1 MVDDSG
7 RIPSKSQQ
15 KREHHA
21 FQKLAEALAGLSAG
35 ELDQIPLSGELRDAV
50 EGASGLKRGAL
61 QRQVRYIAKRL
72 AVEDAKAVGDALERL
87 RHGSREDTA
96 RHHRIE
102 RWRDRLLEEGQEA
115 LSEFLDAYPRTD
127 RQQLRQLIRN
137 ARSERERGRPPKAFR
152 RLYAL
157 LREQVE

>member
-1 MVDDSG
+1 MIDENEQ
-7 RIPSKSQQ
+7 IPSKSQL

-21 FQKLAEALAGLSAG
+21 LQGLAESLTRLSAS
-35 ELDQIPLSGELRDAV
+35 ELERMPLSDELQEAV
-50 EGASGLKRGAL
+50 SQASQLKRGAL

-72 AVEDAKAVGDALERL
+72 AMEDASKVGQALDRL
-87 RHGSREDTA
+87 RHGSREETA

-102 RWRDRLLEEGQEA
+102 RWRDRLLNEGQNA
-115 LSEFLDAYPRTD
+115 LSEFLDGHPQSD

-137 ARSERERGRPPKAFR
+137 ALAERERGQPPKAFR
-152 RLYAL
+152 KLYAL

>member
-1 MVDDSG
+1 MVDD
-7 RIPSKSQQ
+7 REQIPSKSQQ

-21 FQKLAEALAGLSAG
+21 LQTLAESLIRLSAR
-35 ELDQIPLSGELRDAV
+35 ELEQIPLSDELRGAV
-50 EGASGLKRGAL
+50 KEASHLKRGAL
-61 QRQVRYIAKRL
+61 QRQVRYIAKLL
-72 AVEDAKAVGDALERL
+72 ALEDSKKVGDALERV
-87 RHGSREDTA
+87 RHGSREETA

-115 LSEFLDAYPRTD
+115 LSEFLDVHPKTD

-137 ARSERERGRPPKAFR
+137 ALSERARGQPPKAFR